1 MEKNR
6 RPVFFKSKASLPFND
21 TKPADGADARGDA
34 WQPGSSR
41 SIWRKRMT
49 AYALNGVHA
58 THEVT
63 NQVPPLEGYNAYLQD
78 KVLRD
83 ALGREG
89 GGWAAD
95 HVSELGSEVG
105 SGRMQTLARL
115 ANRFIP
121 ELRTH
126 DRFGNRIDFVE
137 FHPAYHEIMKI
148 AFGAGVH
155 SFAWTAAR
163 PGGHVARAAL
173 SYLMNQGENGVC
185 CPTGMAYSAIPV
197 LRRVPGLEE
206 WVSKLTSTEYDPD
219 PVPIGRKA
227 GATIGMTFTE
237 KQGGSDLRA
246 NVTKA
251 RPIGAASPGSLY
263 EIEGHKWFCS
273 APMSD
278 GFIVLA
284 YAQGGPT
291 AFLVP
296 RALPDGSRNR
306 FLIQRLKDKCG
317 NKSNASSEVE
327 FSGTLGIALCEEG
340 RGIRTAIE
348 IAHLTRIDFAIGSTG
363 LMRQAL
369 TQALH
374 HTTHRRAFQRFLADL
389 PAMRNTLAD
398 LAIEWEANT
407 LMTMRLARCFDAS
420 PSEDRE
426 KLLERI
432 GTPIAKYW
440 VCKRAP
446 AFVAEALECHGG
458 NGFIEEH
465 IMPRLY
471 REAPLNG
478 IWEGTG
484 NLIALDV
491 LRAMQ
496 REPGS
501 TEAFLDE
508 VRKGC
513 GTDPRL
519 DRFVD
524 LLEDELADRADQ
536 ETRCRRIVEMMA
548 LAFQASLLLRHAPAA
563 VADAFCASRIEGA
576 WRGAYGTLPSG
587 CDFGAIIHRARIDTD

>member
-1 MEKNR
+1 
-6 RPVFFKSKASLPFND
+6 
-21 TKPADGADARGDA
+21 
-34 WQPGSSR
+34 
-41 SIWRKRMT
+41 MT
-49 AYALNGVHA
+49 AYALNGIHA

-63 NQVPPLEGYNAYLQD
+63 NQVPPLEGYNAFLQD
-78 KVLRD
+78 KVLQE
-83 ALGREG
+83 ALRREG
-89 GGWAAD
+89 AGWAAD
-95 HVSELGSEVG
+95 HAAGLGSEVG

-115 ANRFIP
+115 ANRFTP

-126 DRFGNRIDFVE
+126 DRFGNRVDLVE
-137 FHPAYHEIMKI
+137 FHPAYHEVMKI

-155 SFAWTAAR
+155 SFAWTAQR

-197 LRRVPGLEE
+197 LRRVPGLAD
-206 WVSKLTSTEYDPD
+206 WVSQLTSTEYDPN
-219 PVPIGRKA
+219 PVSIAHKT

-237 KQGGSDLRA
+237 KQAGSDLRA
-246 NVTKA
+246 NATKA
-251 RPIGAASPGSLY
+251 RPVDAAGMGSFY

-278 GFIVLA
+278 GFVVLA

-291 AFLVP
+291 VFLVP
-296 RALPDGSRNR
+296 RVLPDGSRNR
-306 FLIQRLKDKCG
+306 FFIQRLKDKCG
-317 NKSNASSEVE
+317 NRSNASSEVE
-327 FSGTLGIALCEEG
+327 FSGTLGISLCEEG

-348 IAHLTRIDFAIGSTG
+348 MAHLTRIDFAIGSTG

-374 HTTHRRAFQRFLADL
+374 HATHRRAFQRFLADL

-398 LAIEWEANT
+398 LALEWEANT
-407 LMTMRLARCFDAS
+407 AMTMRLARCFDA
-420 PSEDRE
+420 PPADERE
-426 KLLERI
+426 RLLSRI

-478 IWEGTG
+478 IWEGTS

-501 TEAFLDE
+501 TDVFLDE
-508 VRKGC
+508 VRKG
-513 GTDPRL
+513 GGADPRL

-524 LLEDELADRADQ
+524 ALEDELADHADQ
-536 ETRCRRIVEMMA
+536 ELRCRRIVEMMA
-548 LAFQASLLLRHAPAA
+548 LALQASLLLRNAPAA
-563 VADAFCASRIEGA
+563 VADAFCASRIEGG

-587 CDFGAIIHRARIDTD
+587 CDFGAIMHRARIDTD

>member
-1 MEKNR
+1 
-6 RPVFFKSKASLPFND
+6 
-21 TKPADGADARGDA
+21 
-34 WQPGSSR
+34 
-41 SIWRKRMT
+41 MT
-49 AYALNGVHA
+49 VAAYALNGTHA

-63 NQVPPLEGYNAYLQD
+63 NQAPPLEGYNAYLQD
-78 KVLRD
+78 KALQD
-83 ALGREG
+83 ALRREG
-89 GGWAAD
+89 GGWAAS
-95 HVSELGSEVG
+95 HAAALGAEVG
-105 SGRMQTLARL
+105 SGRMLTLARL
-115 ANRFIP
+115 ANRFTP

-126 DRFGNRIDFVE
+126 DRFGNRVDLVE
-137 FHPAYHEIMKI
+137 FHPAYHEVMKI

-155 SFAWTAAR
+155 SLAWTAQR

-197 LRRVPGLEE
+197 LRRVPGLED
-206 WVSKLTSTEYDPD
+206 WVSKLTSTEYDPT
-219 PVPIGRKA
+219 PVPIAHKA

-237 KQGGSDLRA
+237 KQAGSDLRA
-246 NVTKA
+246 NATKA
-251 RPIGAASPGSLY
+251 KPVGAAGLGELY

-278 GFIVLA
+278 GFVVLA

-306 FLIQRLKDKCG
+306 FFIQRLKDKCG
-317 NKSNASSEVE
+317 NRSNASSEVE
-327 FSGTLGIALCEEG
+327 FSGTLGISLCDEG

-348 IAHLTRIDFAIGSTG
+348 MAHLTRIDFAIGSTG

-374 HTTHRRAFQRFLADL
+374 HATHRRAFQRFLIDL

-398 LAIEWEANT
+398 LAVEWEANT
-407 LMTMRLARCFDAS
+407 AMTMRLARCFDA
-420 PSEDRE
+420 PSTDDRE
-426 KLLERI
+426 RLLSRI

-446 AFVAEALECHGG
+446 FFVAEALECHGG

-478 IWEGTG
+478 IWEGTS

-496 REPGS
+496 REPDS
-501 TEAFLDE
+501 MDVFLDE
-508 VRKGC
+508 IRQAG
-513 GTDPRL
+513 GADPRL
-519 DRFVD
+519 DRFVEM
-524 LLEDELADRADQ
+524 LEDELADHADQ
-536 ETRCRRIVEMMA
+536 EMRCRRIVEMMA

-563 VADAFCASRIEGA
+563 VADAFCASRIEGG

-587 CDFGAIIHRARIDTD
+587 CDFGSIIDRARIDTD